1 MARMPPYENLGH
13 HCYSAERTCKLPR
26 SWGRND
32 LSNLGTDKRFC
43 LPSSI
48 GEEGT
53 MPSRQAPRV
62 SQNDVGYL
70 EVSMLEYTA
79 RRQVGH
85 TD

>member
-1 MARMPPYENLGH
+1 MKIWGITVIQQKGPASYQGPG
-13 HCYSAERTCKLPR
+13 AEMILA
-26 SWGRND
+26 S
-32 LSNLGTDKRFC
+32 LGTDKRFC
-43 LPSSI
+43 LPSST

-53 MPSRQAPRV
+53 MPSRQAPWV

-79 RRQVGH
+79 RRQAGH